1 MKHKIITF
9 TPIIALATLI
19 AVSLQLNEM
28 LMMWKIQ
35 QAMQDDAELIR
46 RIHPGNRAEVF
57 IWQNFQ
63 PAYRD
68 PGWKEP
74 SQLFEHIENFT
85 IDSEVR
91 RDLGNRPSRAQM
103 KRPLVC
109 VAGARKLRDL
119 GVRAHLEMAGVPG

>member
-1 MKHKIITF
+1 
-9 TPIIALATLI
+9 
-19 AVSLQLNEM
+19 
-28 LMMWKIQ
+28 
-35 QAMQDDAELIR
+35 MQDDAELIR

-91 RDLGNRPSRAQM
+91 RDLGNRPSRAHM

-109 VAGARKLRDL
+109 VAGARKLRESE
-119 GVRAHLEMAGVPG
+119 GFGRARAPGDGGGTRLRKTNRKTPQNRC